1 MVKNS
6 LKGKD
11 RIFWS
16 FEDRSLMFIL
26 GMQSLS
32 KELVKPKMA
41 KGMVVM
47 FLVPLHQV
55 VFKNSGAKDSTNGQ
69 FLECDTICEGMIK
82 FADPI

>member
-47 FLVPLHQV
+47 FLVPLH
-55 VFKNSGAKDSTNGQ
+55 
-69 FLECDTICEGMIK
+69 
-82 FADPI
+82 